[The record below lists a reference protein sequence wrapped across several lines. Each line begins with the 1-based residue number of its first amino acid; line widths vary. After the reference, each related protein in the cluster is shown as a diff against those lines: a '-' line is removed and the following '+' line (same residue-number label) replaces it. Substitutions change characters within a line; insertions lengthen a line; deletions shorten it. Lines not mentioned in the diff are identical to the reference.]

1 MLPIGL
7 QRLVETSRQE
17 IALSLRFFK
26 PRHRRRDMACIRILI
41 DRGIGF
47 GICHNCPD
55 RFMFGRGIFEIRTM
69 LRTHLSPHR
78 DRRLHGKLFLMDRFF
93 WRQQN
98 VSLARAKV
106 QPEKQATS
114 HQKRNSQYIV
124 KHRKPI
130 QPATMQN
137 PFLSWRGY
145 GSQSHWSG
153 AGAAFATRPT
163 GAVQR
168 PDLRSFWRDCWHSLR
183 LIVETGSCFRRARH
197 HTQEDDDQ

>member
-1 MLPIGL
+1 MI
-7 QRLVETSRQE
+7 
-17 IALSLRFFK
+17 
-26 PRHRRRDMACIRILI
+26 
-41 DRGIGF
+41 
-47 GICHNCPD
+47 
-55 RFMFGRGIFEIRTM
+55 GRGIFENRTM
-69 LRTHLSPHR
+69 LWTHLSPHR

-145 GSQSHWSG
+145 GSQSHW
-153 AGAAFATRPT
+153 
-163 GAVQR
+163 Q
-168 PDLRSFWRDCWHSLR
+168 
-183 LIVETGSCFRRARH
+183 
-197 HTQEDDDQ
+197 DDDQRTQPVMIGTLPYRLTRVQFSPPQNAPTQPSTRSVAGPVTATLLA